1 MAFNFNPYRVQVLS
15 PEEKRRQLVIENERT
30 KLMAE
35 ALTNLGLLFV
45 GAFLITPLAEKM
57 DFSYLGS
64 NGTWIFVLVG
74 MALHSLSHYLLKQ
87 MS

>member
-1 MAFNFNPYRVQVLS
+1 MPILNPYRVQAVS
-15 PEEKRRQLVIENERT
+15 PEEKLRLQKVENERT

-45 GAFLITPLAEKM
+45 GSFLISPIANKL
-57 DFSYLGS
+57 DFSTLGQG
-64 NGTWIFVLVG
+64 GTWAFIIAGMVLHVF
-74 MALHSLSHYLLKQ
+74 SHYLLTK